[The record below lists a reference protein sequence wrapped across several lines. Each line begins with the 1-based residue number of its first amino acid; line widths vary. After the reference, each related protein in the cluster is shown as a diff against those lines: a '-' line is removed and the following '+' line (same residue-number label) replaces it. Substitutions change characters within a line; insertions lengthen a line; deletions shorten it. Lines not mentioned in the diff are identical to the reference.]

1 MSDKPIAFDAY
12 ETLAEAYAAVIE
24 TKPHNAYYERPA
36 TLSLLPADLEG
47 KSVLDAGCGP
57 GVYSEWLIK
66 RRAKVV
72 GIDASP
78 KMLALARQRLGA
90 AADLRRANLNEPL
103 GFLES
108 ESFDIVLSPLVLD
121 YIEDW
126 RSLFREFY
134 RVLRP
139 GGHFVFSIH
148 HPFFDYQYYK
158 TGNYF
163 ATETV
168 GVEWKGFGDVRVHMP
183 SYRRPLEEVVN
194 PLAEAG
200 FRLEKILEPKA
211 TEKLKQVDPKHYAE
225 LLREPC
231 FLCLRAKK

>member
-1 MSDKPIAFDAY
+1 MNDKPIAFDAY
-12 ETLAEAYAAVIE
+12 EALAEAYAAVID

-90 AADLRRANLNEPL
+90 AAVLRRANMNEPL
-103 GFLES
+103 EFLES

-126 RSLFREFY
+126 RQLFREFY

-148 HPFFDYQYYK
+148 HPFFDYQYYE

-168 GVEWKGFGDVRVHMP
+168 GVEWKGFENVRVHMP

-200 FRLEKILEPKA
+200 FRLEKIIEPKA

-225 LLREPC
+225 LAREPC
-231 FLCLRAKK
+231 FLCLRAEK